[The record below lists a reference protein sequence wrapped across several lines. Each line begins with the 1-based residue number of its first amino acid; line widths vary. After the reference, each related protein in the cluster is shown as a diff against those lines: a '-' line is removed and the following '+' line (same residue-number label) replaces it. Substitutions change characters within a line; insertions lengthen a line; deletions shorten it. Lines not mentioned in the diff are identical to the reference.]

1 MSDIERKSDSKE
13 IEKWQYREC
22 KMASPKKIEACG
34 EHKLPIKDDE
44 KEKKHARLQRAQWL
58 RAAILGANDG
68 LLSTTSLMLGV
79 GAAKE
84 DQRSMVLSGLA
95 GALAGACSMAV
106 GEFVSVSTQRDIER
120 AVSAKCDLKAHEGD
134 DIKVEITSGPNPTV
148 VEKNTLSEANSTVP
162 PKLTLPLERVM
173 GMEPCEAN
181 SAILPKLSPLG
192 RIKGTEPYEANSA
205 ISPTLECLGRVKGT
219 EPYEANSASSPKL
232 TPMGRIR
239 GGEPFECRHSRERP
253 SPGRNSPGY
262 LSPMMKVVISDTKMN
277 RMKGAEKDDDNE
289 EENSDDALPNPYKA
303 AGASAAA
310 FVCGSLVPLVPAI
323 CVAENTARIVVIV
336 ITTSIALALFGGIGA
351 QLGGS
356 PLRASAIRVLLGGW
370 LSMAIT
376 YGLLKPLDR
385 DDKGNK
391 ND

>member
-1 MSDIERKSDSKE
+1 
-13 IEKWQYREC
+13 
-22 KMASPKKIEACG
+22 MASPKKIEACG
-34 EHKLPIKDDE
+34 EHKLSIKDDE
-44 KEKKHARLQRAQWL
+44 REKKHARLQRAQWL

-120 AVSAKCDLKAHEGD
+120 AVSEKCDSKAHEGD
-134 DIKVEITSGPNPTV
+134 DIKVENTSGPNPTV
-148 VEKNTLSEANSTVP
+148 VEKKTLSEANSTVL
-162 PKLTLPLERVM
+162 PKLTLPLERIK

-181 SAILPKLSPLG
+181 L
-192 RIKGTEPYEANSA
+192 A
-205 ISPTLECLGRVKGT
+205 ISPKLGRLGRVKGT
-219 EPYEANSASSPKL
+219 EPCEANLAGSPKL
-232 TPMGRIR
+232 TPMGRIK
-239 GGEPFECRHSRERP
+239 GGEPFECEHERERA
-253 SPGRNSPGY
+253 SPGRNSPSY
-262 LSPMMKVVISDTKMN
+262 SSPMMKVVISDARMN
-277 RMKGAEKDDDNE
+277 RMNGAEKEDE
-289 EENSDDALPNPYKA
+289 HEENSDDALPNPYKA

-336 ITTSIALALFGGIGA
+336 IITSIALALFGGIGA
-351 QLGGS
+351 RLGGS
-356 PLRASAIRVLLGGW
+356 PLRESAIRVLLGGW

-385 DDKGNK
+385 DGKGK
-391 ND
+391 KSD